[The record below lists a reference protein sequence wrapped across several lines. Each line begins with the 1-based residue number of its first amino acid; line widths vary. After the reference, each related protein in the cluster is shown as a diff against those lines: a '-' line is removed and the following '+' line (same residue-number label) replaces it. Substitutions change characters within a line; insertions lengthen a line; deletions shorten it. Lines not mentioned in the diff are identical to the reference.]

1 MKQMPVVLL
10 RFGDLPWTIIRQG
23 FGVVWSVAIILAG
36 GKNIIKAVIAAN
48 RQIYLHGNVNGLKRI
63 VFIRSGIQI
72 LIL

>member
-1 MKQMPVVLL
+1 MPAVSV
-10 RFGDLPWTIIRQG
+10 RAGDLPLTIIPQEC
-23 FGVVWSVAIILAG
+23 GVVWSVAIILAG